1 MTTSR
6 NNTGF
11 PSFTELPELIYK
23 HWKLFLEF
31 ANGNKAL
38 LIKTYILVPLGAIIA
53 LCILYGVDRFIRNVI
68 QVTFPASVAVML
80 INFGF
85 MCTLSAWR
93 RPYADIYMKVID
105 VPLSWSL
112 RWMNLFFTPAF
123 VVLPLSPW
131 ITWQEALLIVAVFVI
146 GYAVSFVLLAYITI
160 LCQKLTGSR
169 KFISIFVRQEEIDNG
184 MEAGSTFTRPTR
196 THRRSSSTGTGTGFP
211 EKNEVNYESD
221 AGLSD
226 IASNT
231 NISAHRRVSSLPK
244 DTQDHISLSFMGSTG
259 AIDPLPGL
267 ETDALLT
274 IDSETSGPVRRN
286 HIQTPEPT
294 YFGIITN
301 NSQTASMHQSEP
313 AICKRALTNQEI
325 SSFSED
331 FDKLFVF
338 NMWQDHLHHILY
350 GLGFIASIFTYYFTW
365 YTMPFQFFTAV
376 VTFMFVVDNPF
387 VKNPRYKKLL
397 HPVIC
402 SVALSWIVFLVS
414 VMIKHQAVKYFL
426 TDLRSYKTGR
436 TYLRL
441 FDNDSFPGHT
451 WPGAGDVFSTCMDI
465 SIVGLSLPM
474 YTHRYDLRRH
484 FLSMMPPIFL
494 FCAGSL
500 ILYPIICHHIGM
512 SSDMSIG
519 FVGRSITLALGTP
532 TVENLDGS
540 VTLMAVTTV
549 VSGIVGVLM
558 GGPFLD
564 LLRVPENDYVT
575 RGLTLGCSSSAIT
588 TAYLL
593 GVDRR
598 AAAISTLSFSLFGA
612 FMVVLSAVTKVK
624 DFVHTLANS

>member
-1 MTTSR
+1 MAVFRINLRFSSFRELPKMVFRHWSLFLQFAKTSR
-6 NNTGF
+6 
-11 PSFTELPELIYK
+11 IQ
-23 HWKLFLEF
+23 
-31 ANGNKAL
+31 
-38 LIKTYILVPLGAIIA
+38 LIKTYILVPVGAIIA

-68 QVTFPASVAVML
+68 KVKFPASVAVML

-93 RPYADIYMKVID
+93 RPYADIYVKIID

-131 ITWQEALLIVAVFVI
+131 ISWQDALLIVAVFVI
-146 GYAVSFVLLAYITI
+146 GYVLSFVLLAYITI
-160 LCQKLTGSR
+160 LGQKLTGSR
-169 KFISIFVRQEEIDNG
+169 RFISIFVRQEEIDNG
-184 MEAGSTFTRPTR
+184 MQAGSTFTPPTR
-196 THRRSSSTGTGTGFP
+196 TQRRSSSKGVGTGAP
-211 EKNEVNYESD
+211 EKYEVSYESD
-221 AGLSD
+221 AALSD

-231 NISAHRRVSSLPK
+231 NILVERRRTNVEEVQRHLPLSPSGSRGMVDSTSVS
-244 DTQDHISLSFMGSTG
+244 DETTG
-259 AIDPLPGL
+259 PI
-267 ETDALLT
+267 
-274 IDSETSGPVRRN
+274 RRI
-286 HIQTPEPT
+286 HVQTPEPT
-294 YFGIITN
+294 YF
-301 NSQTASMHQSEP
+301 SQNASTPKVSSMHENKP
-313 AICKRALTNQEI
+313 AVCRRALTNQE
-325 SSFSED
+325 SSTFSED

-338 NMWQDHLHHILY
+338 NMWQDHLHHMLY

-376 VTFMFVVDNPF
+376 VTFMFVIDNPF
-387 VKNPRYKKLL
+387 VKNPTYKKLL

-414 VMIKHQAVKYFL
+414 VMIKHQAIKYFL
-426 TDLRSYKTGR
+426 TDLKSYKTGR
-436 TYLRL
+436 TYLKL
-441 FDNDSFPGHT
+441 FDNAAFASHV
-451 WPGAGDVFSTCMDI
+451 WPGAGDIFGTCMDI

-474 YTHRYDLRRH
+474 YTHRHDLRRH
-484 FLSMMPPIFL
+484 FLSMIPPILL

-500 ILYPIICHHIGM
+500 ILYPVICHHIGL
-512 SSDMSIG
+512 SSEMSIG

-558 GGPFLD
+558 GGPFLNF
-564 LLRVPENDYVT
+564 LKVPENDYVT

-598 AAAISTLSFSLFGA
+598 AAAISSLSFSLFGA

-624 DFVHTLANS
+624 DFVHMLANS